1 MQVTLSAQRRGI
13 PIDGAG
19 GGGFSPERFGG
30 RSLGSQSGGAGG
42 ADSLKRRDKFEDSL
56 TVIFKYLDSA
66 AYGKLDSSI
75 KDFRLR
81 FPVPASNIY
90 LGNLGNASRSLLFSP
105 KLNAGWDAGFHSFD
119 IYRWKKETTRF
130 IHTTRPYS
138 EINYFLGARTEQM
151 IELLHTQNI
160 KPNWNFSFNYRL
172 INSPGFFKNQIS
184 NHNNYIV
191 TSWYQSLNKR
201 YNNYFMLVSNK
212 LQSAESGGIDT
223 SQDYLNDNVY
233 KDRFNIPTQLG
244 GDPQFGRD
252 FFSSAITTGTKYTE
266 TVYLMRQQY
275 DFGKKDSLIS
285 DSTIYYLFYPKLRF
299 EHTLTIEKNKYLFQ
313 DFEGDSLYYKKTY
326 DTSLRFRYDTFELRE
341 YWSAVNN
348 DFSIYQFPETKN
360 QHQFIKLG
368 LTVQNIKARL
378 SGGNK
383 SFYNLIAHAEY
394 RNKTRNQKWDMMVN
408 GELYLTGLNSTNY
421 EATASLQ
428 RYVSKKIGYL
438 QLGFQNINRTPSFIF
453 DNRSSFYL
461 FKSTTNFEKENITH
475 LYASLLQP
483 ENKLKLTG
491 HYFLL
496 TNYTY
501 LKNFYEL
508 SQESSLFNVLQA
520 SLEKTIK
527 LSKKFNWHS
536 EIYFQQV
543 IGNAPV
549 NLPLIFTRNRF
560 AYEGPTKFK
569 NLDIALGAEVRYH
582 TPYKADGY
590 SPALGQFYFQDS
602 ITIKNQLPELSAYLH
617 FRIRP
622 MKFFIRAENLNTARN
637 LGGFGFTNNIIETPG
652 YPNPGLQLRL
662 GLWWSFVN

>member
-1 MQVTLSAQRRGI
+1 MHAQRRGI
-13 PIDGAG
+13 PISDGGG
-19 GGGFSPERFGG
+19 GGGFNPQRFGG
-30 RSLGSQSGGAGG
+30 KSLGGAQSGSGSSP
-42 ADSLKRRDKFEDSL
+42 DSLKRRDKYEDSI
-56 TVIFKYLDSA
+56 TVIFKYLDSST
-66 AYGKLDSSI
+66 YGKLDSSI
-75 KDFRLR
+75 KDFRQR
-81 FPVPASNIY
+81 FPIPATNIY

-105 KLNAGWDAGFHSFD
+105 NLNAGWDAGFHAFD

-130 IHTTRPYS
+130 IHTTKPYS

-172 INSPGFFKNQIS
+172 MNSPGFFKSQKT

-212 LQSAESGGIDT
+212 LQSGENGGIIDT
-223 SQDYLNDNVY
+223 IDYLNDPVY
-233 KDRFNIPTQLG
+233 KNRYSIPTNIG
-244 GDPQFGRD
+244 GDPDFGSN
-252 FFSSAITTGTKYTE
+252 FFKPTSSSTNRYTE
-266 TVYLMRQQY
+266 SVYLMRQQY
-275 DFGKKDSLIS
+275 DFGKKDSLVS

-299 EHTLTIEKNKYLFQ
+299 EHTLTIEKNKYLYQ
-313 DFEGDSLYYKKTY
+313 DFVGDSAYYKKNY
-326 DTSLRFRYDTFELRE
+326 DTALLYSTDTFELRE
-341 YWSAVNN
+341 NWTVINN

-360 QHQFIKLG
+360 QNQFIKLG
-368 LTVQNIKARL
+368 ITVQNIKARL
-378 SGGNK
+378 SRFNK

-394 RNKTRNQKWDMMVN
+394 RNKTRNLKWDIQAN
-408 GELYLTGLNSTNY
+408 GELYLTGLNAADF

-428 RYVSKKIGYL
+428 RFISKKIGYL

-461 FKSTTNFEKENITH
+461 LKSSVDFKKENTTH
-475 LYASLLQP
+475 FYASLLQP
-483 ENKLKLTG
+483 ASKLKLSG

-496 TNYTY
+496 TNYTFI
-501 LKNFYEL
+501 KNFYRL
-508 SQESSLFNVLQA
+508 SQESSLFNVLQI
-520 SLEKTIK
+520 SLEKTIRVG
-527 LSKKFNWHS
+527 KKFNWHS
-536 EIYFQQV
+536 EVYFQQV
-543 IGNAPV
+543 VGNAPV

-569 NLDIALGAEVRYH
+569 NLDIAFGTEVRYH

-590 SPALGQFYFQDS
+590 SPALGQFYYQETV
-602 ITIKNQLPELSAYLH
+602 TIKNQIPEISAYFH

-622 MKFFIRAENLNTARN
+622 MKFFIRAENLNTVRN
-637 LGGFGFTNNIIETPG
+637 LGGFGFTNNIIETQG